1 MIMLKQFEVSNYKNF
16 KDTVKIDFSAIG
28 GYQFNKACISNEKIS
43 KMLIYGRNA
52 TGKTNL
58 GNAIL
63 DIAFTIANSRRY
75 RIIQGQYINAD
86 SEDNMVTFKYT
97 FQFDGN
103 DIIYQ
108 YRKTSEIQLYDEEFF
123 LNGQKIFYCNFE
135 SGENIFEDLDLLGAD
150 TVNINRYQETMNF
163 NQEDLEDDVRSLP
176 FLRWVTNNTVLKE
189 TSILLKLDDY
199 VKKMMMVTES
209 NKIVFGSSR
218 GYASFFREL
227 EENEGMKE
235 FEEFLN
241 IMGVECRLVLKYLP
255 EGDPMLYFK
264 HRKLVPFIETAS
276 SGTLSL
282 MNLYRRIRLGKEM
295 SFIYMDE
302 FDAFYHYEM
311 SEKVIKYL
319 CYKYPLCQIIMTTHN
334 TNLMTNKLM
343 RPDCLLI
350 LSRDGMLTALNNA
363 TSRELREGHNLE
375 KMYISGEF
383 DAYE

>member
-1 MIMLKQFEVSNYKNF
+1 MTMLKQFEVTNYKNF
-16 KDTVKIDFSAIG
+16 KDTVTIDFSAIG
-28 GYQFNKACISNEKIS
+28 GYQFNKGCISKEKIS

-63 DIAFTIANSRRY
+63 DIAFTIADTRIY
-75 RIIQGQYINAD
+75 RKLQGQYINAD
-86 SEDNMVTFKYT
+86 SDNNMVTFKYV
-97 FQFDGN
+97 FQFDEN
-103 DIIYQ
+103 EITYK
-108 YRKTSEIQLYDEEFF
+108 YRKIAEMQLYDEEFY
-123 LNGQKIFYCNFE
+123 LNGQQIFYCNFE
-135 SGENIFEDLDLLGAD
+135 SGDNTFSDLERLGAD
-150 TVNINRYQETMNF
+150 TANIDRYIETMNF
-163 NQEDLEDDVRSLP
+163 NQEELEDDVRSLP

-199 VKKMMMVTES
+199 VKRMTMVTES
-209 NKIVFGSSR
+209 NRFVFGISR
-218 GYASFFREL
+218 SYDSFFREL
-227 EENEGMKE
+227 EENEGVKE

-241 IMGVECRLVLKYLP
+241 VMGVECKLVLKHLP
-255 EGDPMLYFK
+255 EGNPVLYFEHK
-264 HRKLVPFIETAS
+264 KLVPFIETAS
-276 SGTLSL
+276 SGTISL
-282 MNLYRRIRLGKEM
+282 LNLYRRLRLGKEM
-295 SFIYMDE
+295 AFIYMDE

-319 CYKYPLCQIIMTTHN
+319 CYKYPSCQIIMTTHN
-334 TNLMTNKLM
+334 TNLMTNRLM

-363 TSRELREGHNLE
+363 TLRELREGHNLE